1 MKLLLFVFLFA
12 FANASPGYSDSSPS
26 GNDISEGNA
35 QGSSFG
41 YSGSFAGAGVP
52 GGNFPAF
59 PAFPQFDFSGFFT
72 NYLEALNKQHQEFI
86 NQGGGISY
94 AYAFSSPG
102 SSAMSQSSIS
112 FSNNN
117 AEGLQKLAQTQGQT
131 GGSYAPNYQGG
142 GGVDLGNRGG
152 FVGGYGGGFSGPD
165 GQSFSF
171 SGPIGADS
179 GAAFASG
186 SIGPGGGFQTAAVY
200 PENPASPNV
209 NTRFGASGGG
219 PGGGDFKSVFT
230 SSKSVTSN
238 VDGKPQT
245 FRQASTTVNDN
256 GKVTTYTAQ
265 NP

>member
-86 NQGGGISY
+86 NQ
-94 AYAFSSPG
+94 
-102 SSAMSQSSIS
+102 
-112 FSNNN
+112 
-117 AEGLQKLAQTQGQT
+117 LQKLAQTQGQT